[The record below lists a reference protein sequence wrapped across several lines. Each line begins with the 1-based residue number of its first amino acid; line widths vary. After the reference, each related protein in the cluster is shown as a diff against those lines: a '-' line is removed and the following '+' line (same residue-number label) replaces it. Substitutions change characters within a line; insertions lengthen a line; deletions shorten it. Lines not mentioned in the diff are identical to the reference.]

1 MYRLQLFLGKVYVLL
16 IFLVVEGF
24 AVYAYAHSTVHTR
37 ARLLAVSDG
46 LARGIYAGLAD
57 AGDYLRLEQ
66 TNRALAQR
74 VEELENELAPW
85 REIHTLHERDSIA
98 GASEFARRYTSA
110 RVVRG
115 SVDRR
120 ENFLMVDRGS
130 LDGVEK
136 GMAVTT
142 LDGCVVGYI
151 EAASGRNAICVSILN
166 TAFRA
171 SGVLS
176 SSGHMGSISWPGGD
190 IRTVKLTEVPK
201 YAPVAVG
208 DTVLTSALSFH
219 FPEGLFIGTVER
231 FEMADATASW
241 DIDVRLSADMASL
254 RDVVLVE
261 SPEVYDR
268 IRFEEEVLGKIN
280 D

>member
-1 MYRLQLFLGKVYVLL
+1 MYRLQLFLGRVYVLL

-24 AVYAYAHSTVHTR
+24 AIYFYAHSTVHSQ
-37 ARLLAVSDG
+37 ARLLAVSDN

-57 AGDYLRLEQ
+57 AGDYFRLEK
-66 TNRALAQR
+66 TNRALAAR

-85 REIHTLHERDSIA
+85 REIYTERERDSIA
-98 GASEFARRYTSA
+98 GTIEFAKNYISA

-115 SVDRR
+115 TVNRR

-130 LDGVEK
+130 RDGVEK
-136 GMAVTT
+136 GMAVTS
-142 LDGCVVGYI
+142 LDGCVVGYV
-151 EAASGRNAICVSILN
+151 EAVSARNAICVSVLN

-171 SGVLS
+171 SGVLG

-190 IRTVKLTEVPK
+190 IRTIKLTEVPK
-201 YAPVAVG
+201 YAEVAVG
-208 DTVLTSALSFH
+208 DKVLTSALSFH
-219 FPEGLFIGTVER
+219 FPEGLFIGTVEG
-231 FEMADATASW
+231 FEMVDATASW
-241 DIDVRLSADMASL
+241 DIDVRLGADMGAL

-268 IRFEEEVLGKIN
+268 IKLEEEVLGETN
-280 D
+280 E